1 MKKNKQTLLAI
12 VLLAALLFSSWGIM
26 AQETGPEPQNQTH
39 EKMMHKMNMGPDT
52 RISLNL
58 PPMKAQHQLKN
69 MRGHVV
75 AIQSIINYLA
85 QDEFEKASE
94 VASSQLGL
102 TEEMQMMCS
111 SFGNDQFEKLGFDF
125 HTSADEMAEILKTK
139 DKNKSLA
146 ALAETM
152 NYCVTCHATF
162 KQ

>member
-1 MKKNKQTLLAI
+1 MKKLTFGTI
-12 VLLAALLFSSWGIM
+12 VLLAALLFSSWSIL
-26 AQETGPEPQNQTH
+26 AQENNPEPQNQTH
-39 EKMMHKMNMGPDT
+39 EKMMHKMNMGPDN

-75 AIQSIINYLA
+75 AIQSIINFLSK
-85 QDEFEKASE
+85 DEFEKAADI
-94 VASSQLGL
+94 ASSQLGL
-102 TEEMQMMCS
+102 TEEMRMMCS

-125 HTSADEMAEILKTK
+125 HTSADKMAEVLKTK

-146 ALAETM
+146 ALSKTM